1 MNPFLMGLINQ
12 GLIHGPKI
20 PQYAQNVGRAIQKS
34 KIPSWAQALQNR
46 LFSTRAGV
54 PISTYNKAAQ
64 QAITTKPGITSALNP
79 AFTTTLAGTAATEG
93 VGAAGKELYDYATL
107 PIEIP
112 KELKKIYIDETKW
125 GQEVSES
132 LGNKINSLFEW
143 TGKDI
148 IKTKKVKKK
157 KKKKKERLE
166 SRKKQRKLKEE
177 PTTEEGWHIPET
189 SAEGGLIEMKKG
201 GHAKKKKKGYAKK
214 QRKRKH
220 YMASGFVKMK
230 KKKKY
235 IT

>member
-1 MNPFLMGLINQ
+1 MNPLLMNLINQ

-79 AFTTTLAGTAATEG
+79 AFTMTTAGTAATEG
-93 VGAAGKELYDYATL
+93 IGAAGKELYDYATL
-107 PIEIP
+107 PIQIP
-112 KELKKIYIDETKW
+112 QELKKTYIDETKW
-125 GQEVSES
+125 GQEVSEN
-132 LGNKINSLFEW
+132 LGNKINSLFD
-143 TGKDI
+143 KDI
-148 IKTKKVKKK
+148 VKTKKVKKK

-177 PTTEEGWHIPET
+177 PSTEGWHIPEND
-189 SAEGGLIEMKKG
+189 AEGGLVGMNKG
-201 GHAKKKKKGYAKK
+201 GDAKKKKKKYAKK
-214 QRKRKH
+214 QRKRKIRLGTR
-220 YMASGFVKMK
+220 YSRE
-230 KKKKY
+230 
-235 IT
+235 

>member
-1 MNPFLMGLINQ
+1 VNPWLMQLINQ

-20 PQYAQNVGRAIQKS
+20 PQYAQNVVRGGQKVAS
-34 KIPSWAQALQNR
+34 GIATKLPQYAQSLQNYM
-46 LFSTRAGV
+46 FNTG
-54 PISTYNKAAQ
+54 INKPQGNIMKYVNPGRILSAAPP
-64 QAITTKPGITSALNP
+64 T
-79 AFTTTLAGTAATEG
+79 FATQYLTDP
-93 VGAAGKELYDYATL
+93 ELM
-107 PIEIP
+107 
-112 KELKKIYIDETKW
+112 K
-125 GQEVSES
+125 QEAVDVLDISES
-132 LGNKINSLFEW
+132 ISEGLGNKINSLFD
-143 TGKDI
+143 KDI

-166 SRKKQRKLKEE
+166 SRERQRKLKKE

-201 GHAKKKKKGYAKK
+201 GHAKKKKKGYTKK

>member
-1 MNPFLMGLINQ
+1 MNAFLMGLINQ

-34 KIPSWAQALQNR
+34 KIPQYAQNLQNYMFGTGIDKPQGNIMKYVNPGR
-46 LFSTRAGV
+46 ILNTLAPYYSTQYLTDPELMKQEAKDV
-54 PISTYNKAAQ
+54 LD
-64 QAITTKPGITSALNP
+64 TSASIS
-79 AFTTTLAGTAATEG
+79 EG
-93 VGAAGKELYDYATL
+93 
-107 PIEIP
+107 
-112 KELKKIYIDETKW
+112 
-125 GQEVSES
+125 
-132 LGNKINSLFEW
+132 LGNKINSLFD
-143 TGKDI
+143 KDI

-177 PTTEEGWHIPET
+177 PSTEGWHIPEND
-189 SAEGGLIEMKKG
+189 AEGGLVGMKKG
-201 GHAKKKKKGYAKK
+201 GDAKKKKKKYTKK

>member
-1 MNPFLMGLINQ
+1 MQLINQ

-20 PQYAQNVGRAIQKS
+20 PQYAQNVVRGGQKVAS
-34 KIPSWAQALQNR
+34 GIATKLPQYAQSLQNYV
-46 LFSTRAGV
+46 FNTG
-54 PISTYNKAAQ
+54 INKPQGNIMKYVNPGRILSAAPP
-64 QAITTKPGITSALNP
+64 T
-79 AFTTTLAGTAATEG
+79 FATQYLTDP
-93 VGAAGKELYDYATL
+93 ELM
-107 PIEIP
+107 
-112 KELKKIYIDETKW
+112 K
-125 GQEVSES
+125 QEAVDVLDISES
-132 LGNKINSLFEW
+132 ISEGLGNKINSLFD
-143 TGKDI
+143 KDI

-166 SRKKQRKLKEE
+166 SKKKQRYMKEKEE
-177 PTTEEGWHIPET
+177 PSIPEHD
-189 SAEGGLIEMKKG
+189 AEGGLVGMKKG

>member
-1 MNPFLMGLINQ
+1 MNPWLMQLINQ

-20 PQYAQNVGRAIQKS
+20 PQYAQNVVRGGQKVAS
-34 KIPSWAQALQNR
+34 GIATKLPQYAQSLQNYV
-46 LFSTRAGV
+46 FNTG
-54 PISTYNKAAQ
+54 INKPQGNIMKYVNPGRILSAAPP
-64 QAITTKPGITSALNP
+64 T
-79 AFTTTLAGTAATEG
+79 FATQYLTDP
-93 VGAAGKELYDYATL
+93 ELM
-107 PIEIP
+107 
-112 KELKKIYIDETKW
+112 K
-125 GQEVSES
+125 QEAVDVLDISES
-132 LGNKINSLFEW
+132 ISEGLGNKINSLFD
-143 TGKDI
+143 KDI

-166 SRKKQRKLKEE
+166 SKKKQRYMKEKEE
-177 PTTEEGWHIPET
+177 PSIPEHD
-189 SAEGGLIEMKKG
+189 AEGGLVGMKKG

>member
-1 MNPFLMGLINQ
+1 MNPYLLSLINQ
-12 GLIHGPKI
+12 GLIHGPRI

-34 KIPSWAQALQNR
+34 KIPQYAQNLQNYMFGTGIDKPQGNIMKYVNPGR
-46 LFSTRAGV
+46 ILNTLAPYYSTQYLTDPELMKQEAKDV
-54 PISTYNKAAQ
+54 LD
-64 QAITTKPGITSALNP
+64 TSASIS
-79 AFTTTLAGTAATEG
+79 EG
-93 VGAAGKELYDYATL
+93 
-107 PIEIP
+107 
-112 KELKKIYIDETKW
+112 
-125 GQEVSES
+125 
-132 LGNKINSLFEW
+132 LGNKINSLFD
-143 TGKDI
+143 KDI

-166 SRKKQRKLKEE
+166 SKKRPRGLKKEL
-177 PTTEEGWHIPET
+177 TTEEGWHIPEHD
-189 SAEGGLIEMKKG
+189 ADGGLIEMKKG